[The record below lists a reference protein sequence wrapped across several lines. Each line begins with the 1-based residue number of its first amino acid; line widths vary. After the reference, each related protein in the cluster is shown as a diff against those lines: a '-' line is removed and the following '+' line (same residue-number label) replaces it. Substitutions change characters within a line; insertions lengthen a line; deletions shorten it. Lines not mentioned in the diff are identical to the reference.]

1 MNFSKNCNP
10 NVTHLIYL
18 MWCSVRCMCLSS
30 GLYSSIPFFHFNV
43 LTFLY
48 SNFTVQLCACVLI
61 FFCLLFLRDHL
72 FYSPSHLRFPSIRSI
87 SLPRSI
93 ILYNSSF
100 LFVSWILLSL
110 RVLSLALALIIFEI
124 FFMFVSCPSCWEG
137 ACGVCS
143 PVIQCARDCRS
154 NERLDIRYEL
164 LHWCCR
170 TPISSY
176 PLLSISPLYAP
187 HCCSSFAT
195 TLHYFTFF
203 HQKPQRIYFWLDLHP
218 QPHPF
223 KK

>member
-1 MNFSKNCNP
+1 MNFSKYRNP

-18 MWCSVRCMCLSS
+18 MWCRVRCMCLSR
-30 GLYSSIPFFHFNV
+30 GLYSSVPFFHFNV

-48 SNFTVQLCACVLI
+48 SNFTLQLCACVII

-110 RVLSLALALIIFEI
+110 WVLSVAIAHIIFEI
-124 FFMFVSCPSCWEG
+124 FCMFVSCPSCWEG

-143 PVIQCARDCRS
+143 PVIQCARNIRG
-154 NERLDIRYEL
+154 NEWLDIWYVRANVSEYL
-164 LHWCCR
+164 QRQLHH
-170 TPISSY
+170 ISFIFSTH
-176 PLLSISPLYAP
+176 LLSNPYEFTQCDSTWPL
-187 HCCSSFAT
+187 F
-195 TLHYFTFF
+195 LN
-203 HQKPQRIYFWLDLHP
+203 
-218 QPHPF
+218 
-223 KK
+223 